1 MGQKE
6 LEGITKCIL
15 KHESE
20 GRGRMEDIIT
30 TREKREHDLLGLLT
44 ASLLGHTPSL
54 KVGEAEALGRRV
66 N

>member
-1 MGQKE
+1 
-6 LEGITKCIL
+6 
-15 KHESE
+15 
-20 GRGRMEDIIT
+20 MEDIIT

-44 ASLLGHTPSL
+44 AFLLGHTLSL